1 MIVLHDFAGVSHNIS
16 ALKTNP
22 LWPERAQGI
31 GRFYLQGRFMKLR
44 KVLAVI
50 LLSLV
55 VFAFPSCDFLSG
67 MFGGG
72 EAWEPGTP
80 NEPVEPQ
87 TPPDTED
94 GNAYLGYP
102 TSTSGSNVQLI
113 KHNGYTLLY
122 SYDDL
127 IPLWVMWHLDADDLG
142 TGREDAFDEDPTVPA
157 EYAVG
162 YSDYTN
168 SGFDRGHM
176 CPNADRSASAALA
189 DETFYMTNMVPQS
202 PYNNQRC
209 WKDFE
214 EFLRGLVEA
223 GDEIYIVAG
232 PYGEG
237 GYKTD
242 GTLVHEIVADI
253 NGVDKGIR
261 VPESVWKIALIIDE
275 GSDDINRIE
284 NDIPDVIAVDM
295 PNKSLAGTEWDDYIC
310 SVNDIEAKTGYDFF
324 NVFTEDTENYLE
336 AQEYQNFH

>member
-1 MIVLHDFAGVSHNIS
+1 
-16 ALKTNP
+16 
-22 LWPERAQGI
+22 
-31 GRFYLQGRFMKLR
+31 MKLR

-142 TGREDAFDEDPTVPA
+142 TGREDAFDEDPSVPA

-176 CPNADRSASAALA
+176 CPNADRSASTALA
-189 DETFYMTNMVPQS
+189 DETFYMTNMIS
-202 PYNNQRC
+202 RNSSEDLLKLEMKSIS
-209 WKDFE
+209 W
-214 EFLRGLVEA
+214 RGLM
-223 GDEIYIVAG
+223 GKVAI
-232 PYGEG
+232 
-237 GYKTD
+237 KQMVR
-242 GTLVHEIVADI
+242 LF
-253 NGVDKGIR
+253 
-261 VPESVWKIALIIDE
+261 
-275 GSDDINRIE
+275 
-284 NDIPDVIAVDM
+284 M
-295 PNKSLAGTEWDDYIC
+295 KSLQISMA
-310 SVNDIEAKTGYDFF
+310 
-324 NVFTEDTENYLE
+324 
-336 AQEYQNFH
+336 